1 MNDLLQLDPV
11 ALIILFVSGAGVI
24 YVVRIFTA
32 AQTIREREMWTA
44 MQSMME
50 NIKNINDSWLA
61 TYKSQGE
68 KSNDSVQVLSGDIA
82 SLTTQMAELTAAIN
96 KSIESGANLQGASN
110 LMMNILRNG
119 ESRRS
124 KDETK

>member
-1 MNDLLQLDPV
+1 MTDLLQLDPV

-119 ESRRS
+119 DGRRS